1 MQLCRYL
8 CFYLPQAVSLPAQ
21 LGIEWDFFLQKNPVQ
36 QVQLEPA
43 VVTCSVAAPLVP
55 AVSLQFWPVRRAK
68 TGPFLV
74 GLIVR
79 DRRQL
84 PSELGL
90 GRRNPAHQAVS
101 PSLAYL

>member
-1 MQLCRYL
+1 M
-8 CFYLPQAVSLPAQ
+8 FYLPRAVSHPAP
-21 LGIEWDFFLQKNPVQ
+21 LGIEWDFFLHNNPVQ

-43 VVTCSVAAPLVP
+43 VVTCSVAVPLVP

-74 GLIVR
+74 QIAR
-79 DRRQL
+79 DRLQL
-84 PSELGL
+84 APELDL
-90 GRRNPAHQAVS
+90 GCRNPAHQAVR